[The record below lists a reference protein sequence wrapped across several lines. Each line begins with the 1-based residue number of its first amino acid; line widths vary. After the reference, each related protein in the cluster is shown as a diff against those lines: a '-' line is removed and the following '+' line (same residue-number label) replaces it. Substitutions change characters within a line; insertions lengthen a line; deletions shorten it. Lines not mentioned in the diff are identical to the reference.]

1 MFDDWYITFYNC
13 IFTFWPV
20 VIKSVYEEDIYY
32 RKKKNLD
39 GTNEKEEKL
48 VMSKIANEDNDIIQK
63 FYPKLY
69 YIG

>member
-1 MFDDWYITFYNC
+1 LIVSIC
-13 IFTFWPV
+13 KAV

-39 GTNEKEEKL
+39 GTNEMEEKL
-48 VMSKIANEDNDIIQK
+48 VMSKIANEDNDVIQK